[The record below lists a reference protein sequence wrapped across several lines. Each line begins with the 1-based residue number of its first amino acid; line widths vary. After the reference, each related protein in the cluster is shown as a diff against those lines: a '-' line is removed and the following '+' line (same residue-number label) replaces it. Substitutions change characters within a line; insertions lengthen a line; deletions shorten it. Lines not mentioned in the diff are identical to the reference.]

1 MGSRKAKMARTRPW
15 DSPRGLICSTPL
27 AQSADMM
34 QDLRKMGLIRDQ
46 NLVFILWLDGIP
58 DQILVWLLDV
68 FGMVIWQTQ
77 NICWTSLI
85 YIGII
90 NDGGQHEVVIFYGHP
105 SQNGNPN
112 IMTIELQSNCLDHG
126 RSSYVLRSWLFV
138 PAVIVASKPLLVEI
152 DWPWGSHKPCRFTM
166 KFGRHHWRDSQ
177 MDQPCEVN
185 KPCVNILQLPREFD
199 HLSPFITHRSNVG
212 KLENMEETSSNFH
225 PGKACVL
232 SFLRPICSH
241 VARSLSWFSAQ
252 TTWDFPVPFLAS
264 AMGSVQNPLSSRLVL
279 GWLIGLPIMMSYDHF
294 ISIKKQCNNSLQ

>member
-34 QDLRKMGLIRDQ
+34 QDLRKVGLIRDQ

-58 DQILVWLLDV
+58 DEILVWLLDV

-112 IMTIELQSNCLDHG
+112 IMTIELQELKKISQLT
-126 RSSYVLRSWLFV
+126 
-138 PAVIVASKPLLVEI
+138 
-152 DWPWGSHKPCRFTM
+152 WPWQVFVCLKVMAFCTR
-166 KFGRHHWRDSQ
+166 RDR
-177 MDQPCEVN
+177 C
-185 KPCVNILQLPREFD
+185 F
-199 HLSPFITHRSNVG
+199 
-212 KLENMEETSSNFH
+212 
-225 PGKACVL
+225 
-232 SFLRPICSH
+232 
-241 VARSLSWFSAQ
+241 
-252 TTWDFPVPFLAS
+252 
-264 AMGSVQNPLSSRLVL
+264 
-279 GWLIGLPIMMSYDHF
+279 
-294 ISIKKQCNNSLQ
+294 